1 MQASARGVCVCALS
15 AMAKPRACMHS
26 VRGAAWSGSF
36 TAGHAVA
43 AGGGSCTRGVQAR
56 ELAALLGRYDLRG
69 HVNLIPWNPV
79 ADSAF
84 QRPAPRAVKAF
95 SQARALGP
103 C

>member
-1 MQASARGVCVCALS
+1 MHPGV
-15 AMAKPRACMHS
+15 
-26 VRGAAWSGSF
+26 
-36 TAGHAVA
+36 
-43 AGGGSCTRGVQAR
+43 VQAK

-95 SQARALGP
+95 SQARAAGLMHAACAMP
-103 C
+103 VQLHP